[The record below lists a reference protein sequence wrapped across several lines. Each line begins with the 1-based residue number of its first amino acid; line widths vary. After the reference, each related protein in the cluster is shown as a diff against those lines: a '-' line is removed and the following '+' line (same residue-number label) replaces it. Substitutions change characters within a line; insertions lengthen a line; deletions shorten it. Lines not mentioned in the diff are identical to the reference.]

1 MNPHP
6 KAEITFP
13 APWEFRIIA
22 MGDQS
27 ASATQGIL
35 KVFHSFGFAVTV
47 TPGKTSSGGKYQAL
61 HVSQEMPDRETLNAV
76 SQELVKVPGV
86 KMLI

>member
-1 MNPHP
+1 MTPAP
-6 KAEITFP
+6 QKEITFP
-13 APWEFRIIA
+13 APWEFRIIV

-27 ASATQGIL
+27 ASASAGIL

-47 TPGKTSSGGKYQAL
+47 MPGKTSSGGKYQAL
-61 HVSQEMPDRETLNAV
+61 HVSQEMPDRETLNAI

-86 KMLI
+86 KLLI